1 MTEINV
7 EFYRMIAEMRQ
18 LGEVP
23 APGNVL
29 RQNSLLRYRE
39 AREKILDRF
48 LAAFAEGYRL
58 GKEDANVYGKDNN
71 APTKEQNEPLTIEQL
86 REMDGQPVWIKQLKD
101 LSVCDTGW
109 ALIDI
114 CPDREEKLYD
124 IRVWWPGSEVEDEPS
139 EEDYGNTWVAYRR
152 PPEGEEDT

>member
-1 MTEINV
+1 MSRAIDV
-7 EFYRMIAEMRQ
+7 ERAI
-18 LGEVP
+18 EVI
-23 APGNVL
+23 
-29 RQNSLLRYRE
+29 E
-39 AREKILDRF
+39 AKQKELCPVGMYGRNYVYGSDREK
-48 LAAFAEGYRL
+48 Y
-58 GKEDANVYGKDNN
+58 DAWEEIIDALNN
-71 APTKEQNEPLTIEQL
+71 LPTLTPQNEPLTIEQL

-139 EEDYGNTWVAYRR
+139 EENYGKTWVAYDR
-152 PPEGEEDT
+152 PPERQEDNNETD

>member
-1 MTEINV
+1 MTDIN
-7 EFYRMIAEMRQ
+7 ETFERMIAEMQRY
-18 LGEVP
+18 GATP
-23 APGNVL
+23 APSKGGSYNNML
-29 RQNSLLRYRE
+29 RCRE
-39 AREKILDRF
+39 AREKIIDRF

-58 GKEDANVYGKDNN
+58 GKEDVEA
-71 APTKEQNEPLTIEQL
+71 EPLTIEQL
-86 REMDGQPVWIKQLKD
+86 RQMDGQPVWIKQLKD

-139 EEDYGNTWVAYRR
+139 EEDYGNTWVAYGR
-152 PPEGEEDT
+152 PPERQEDK